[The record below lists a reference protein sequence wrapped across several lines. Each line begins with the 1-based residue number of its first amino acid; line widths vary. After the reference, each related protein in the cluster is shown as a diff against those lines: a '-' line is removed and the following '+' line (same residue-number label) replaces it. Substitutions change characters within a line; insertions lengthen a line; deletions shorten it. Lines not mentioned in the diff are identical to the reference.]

1 MIHARNSFAL
11 RAALLASCAAL
22 AVGSAAQARQAAP
35 ASNAQQPETETVDA
49 VVVTGFRQAYAN
61 AIATKRETLEISD
74 GISSDGLGRF
84 PDLNVGEAIQRI
96 PGVQINREAGSRNAT
111 ISLRGLPGS
120 FARTTLNG
128 GAFADP
134 ILNGSTPLGAF
145 NSDIFTAINVIKSPS
160 ASNLAGGL
168 SGNVDLRINPALA
181 RKDGGFAKL
190 SYEYNDLGNLG
201 SPLASLGY
209 NKHLTDDFAVFGV
222 VAWKDEKFRRD
233 SITVNSWGNRIGGIQ
248 LGNQAAVTSTTGG
261 VTTYIPGANPAYD
274 AMQAALPDSY
284 KAQFAPGQAPVYYP
298 SQTRQLVKFN
308 RGSTLSAATGFEWR
322 INEEWKFGAN
332 GFITKRKLD
341 EATNNLLYIDAGP
354 GNNTFTGLTATSA
367 VAKLSNLGTPYIVQ
381 TPNGPRAYI
390 NSFKAENINTFDS
403 VRSEPAENQTW
414 AINPNVEFK
423 NDTWKA
429 NAALTVS
436 RAKAYANQIEFD
448 VVQNP
453 YRNLGPAGLNGIV
466 ASVYTGGANLGDYT
480 ASLVTPH
487 ATHLPTG
494 GFLIPATNT
503 APTQAG
509 AVMPG
514 QAATV
519 AADRFG
525 VTGTNGQADNVL
537 DSFQVDF
544 ERSLDGFVNAFQFGG
559 RAEHNK
565 FTSVGS
571 RNTALGAQT
580 QNITPDMAYQLSY
593 ANDFFGGKAGGAT
606 SNWMNVDVNRI
617 LKAITPV
624 NTNLRTTL
632 NPNGLPDQFLLGAPG
647 VFLTP
652 YGVVN
657 NYTDGNYWNNNFSNQ
672 NDVFSAYMAAKFKG
686 ELFNIPVRGT
696 VGTRYEYTEQ
706 KIVALNCKNCTT
718 ALSNQTGAINHSL
731 STTTTKNTF
740 DYWLPSAIIMA
751 DLRDDL
757 VFRAAAYRTYVRPQP
772 RDNVPTTFVQVPV
785 DVNPPV
791 DPVYTVTLGATD
803 IKPYTS
809 DSYDMS
815 LEWYNRPGGLISLA
829 AYRKEVKGYIGP
841 ITDQSILCPANGKI
855 AGIDVDL
862 GTLRI
867 DNSAGT
873 PRCVS
878 SNKFVGAAGATAPLV
893 EARVNVT
900 GKTNQSPMTVTGLE
914 FNIQQNLDFLPGF
927 WKNFGGAFNY
937 SYTKIDG
944 KDTAGNKI
952 TLPSVSKNNIN
963 VIGYYEAKWGG
974 LRLVYNWRDKYDLA
988 AGNSF
993 VGDARTVKAR
1003 SQLDASASF
1012 NVTEDLTVSVDA
1024 FNLTDAQRAEYEN
1037 DPNLP
1042 RFIDYDG
1049 RTYQVTIRAKF

>member
-1 MIHARNSFAL
+1 MIHARTTFAL
-11 RAALLASCAAL
+11 RAALMASCAAL
-22 AVGSAAQARQAAP
+22 AVGSAAQA
-35 ASNAQQPETETVDA
+35 QQSTESETVEA

-61 AIATKRETLEISD
+61 AISTKRETLEISD

-96 PGVQINREAGSRNAT
+96 PGVQINREADSRNAT
-111 ISLRGLPGS
+111 ISLRGLPGT

-168 SGNVDLRINPALA
+168 SGNIDLRINPALA

-201 SPLASLGY
+201 SPLASMGY

-233 SITVNSWGNRIGGIQ
+233 TITVNSWNNRLGAIQ
-248 LGNQAAVTSTTGG
+248 VGNQAAAGSNPV
-261 VTTYIPGANPAYD
+261 YDALIAANP
-274 AMQAALPDSY
+274 
-284 KAQFAPGQAPVYYP
+284 GGVYYP

-308 RGSTLSAATGFEWR
+308 RGTTLSAATGFEWR
-322 INEEWKFGAN
+322 INDEWKFGAN
-332 GFITKRKLD
+332 GFITKRELD

-354 GNNTFTGLTATSA
+354 GNGTNTGLAATSA
-367 VAKLSNLGTPYIVQ
+367 VAKITDIGTPYIVQ

-390 NSFKAENINTFDS
+390 NKFTAANINTFDS
-403 VRSEPAENQTW
+403 VRSEPAENSTW
-414 AINPNVEFK
+414 AINPTLEFK
-423 NDTWKA
+423 NDDWKA
-429 NAALTVS
+429 TANLTVS
-436 RAKAYANQIEFD
+436 RAKALANQIELD

-466 ASVYTGGANLGDYT
+466 AAVNLGGADLANYHAVLT
-480 ASLVTPH
+480 TPH

-494 GFLIPATNT
+494 GFTIPATAT
-503 APTQAG
+503 ATTQAG
-509 AVMPG
+509 APMPG

-525 VTGTNGQADNVL
+525 VTGTNGEADNEL
-537 DSFQVDF
+537 DAFQLDF
-544 ERSLDGFVNAFQFGG
+544 ERMLDGVINVVQFGG

-565 FTSVGS
+565 FTSSGS
-571 RNTALGAQT
+571 RNSALGAQT
-580 QNITPDMAYQLSY
+580 QNITPDMAYQLPY
-593 ANDFFGGKAGGAT
+593 ARDFFGGKAGGAT
-606 SNWMNVDVNRI
+606 SNWMNVDIERV

-624 NTNLRTTL
+624 NTNLRTPT
-632 NPNGLPDQFLLGAPG
+632 NPTGLPDQFQLGAPG

-672 NDVFSAYMAAKFKG
+672 NDVYSAYIAAKFKA
-686 ELFNIPVRGT
+686 EVFSIPVRGT

-706 KIVALNCKNCTT
+706 KITALNCKNCTT
-718 ALSNQTGAINHSL
+718 ALSNQAGAINHSL
-731 STTTTKNTF
+731 STSVRKNTF
-740 DYWLPSAIIMA
+740 DYWLPSAIIVA

-757 VFRAAAYRTYVRPQP
+757 IFRAAAYRTYVRPQP
-772 RDNVPTTFVQVPV
+772 RDNVPTSFVQVPV
-785 DVNPPV
+785 DVNPPT

-803 IKPYTS
+803 INPYTS
-809 DSYDMS
+809 DSYDAS
-815 LEWYNRPGGLISLA
+815 LEWYNRPGGLISIA
-829 AYRKEVKGYIGP
+829 AYRKEIKGYIGP
-841 ITDQSILCPANGKI
+841 ILDQSVLCPASGKI
-855 AGIDVDL
+855 DGIDVDL
-862 GTLRI
+862 GTLTI
-867 DNSAGT
+867 DTSAGS
-873 PRCVS
+873 PKCIS
-878 SNKFVGAAGATAPLV
+878 SNRFVGAGGVLKNAEV
-893 EARVNVT
+893 RIS
-900 GKTNQSPMTVTGLE
+900 GKTNQSPMTVTGFE

-927 WKNFGGAFNY
+927 WKDFGGAFNY

-944 KDTAGNKI
+944 TDTAGNKI
-952 TLPSVSKNNIN
+952 TLPSVSENNLN
-963 VIGYYEAKWGG
+963 VIGYYETDKFGF
-974 LRLVYNWRDKYDLA
+974 RLVYNWRDKYDLA

-1003 SQLDASASF
+1003 SQLDASASYQF
-1012 NVTEDLTVSVDA
+1012 TKDLSLSVDA
-1024 FNLTDAQRAEYEN
+1024 FNLTDATRSEYEN
-1037 DPNLP
+1037 DPMLP
-1042 RFIDYDG
+1042 RRIDYDG
-1049 RTYQVTIRAKF
+1049 RTYQVTLRAKF

>member
-1 MIHARNSFAL
+1 MNHARNTFVY
-11 RAALLASCAAL
+11 RAALMASCAAL
-22 AVGSAAQARQAAP
+22 AVGSAAQAQEKKAEAD
-35 ASNAQQPETETVDA
+35 TVEA

-61 AIATKRETLEISD
+61 AISTKRETLEISD

-96 PGVQINREAGSRNAT
+96 PGVQINREADSRNAT
-111 ISLRGLPGS
+111 ISLRGLPGT

-181 RKDGGFAKL
+181 RKDGGFAKV

-209 NKHLTDDFAVFGV
+209 NKHLSDDFAVFGV
-222 VAWKDEKFRRD
+222 VAWKSEKFRRD
-233 SITVNSWGNRIGGIQ
+233 SITVNSWANRLGAIQ
-248 LGNQAAVTSTTGG
+248 VGNQAAA
-261 VTTYIPGANPAYD
+261 GANPVYD
-274 AMQAALPDSY
+274 ALVAAN
-284 KAQFAPGQAPVYYP
+284 PGGVYYP

-308 RGSTLSAATGFEWR
+308 RGTTLSSAGGFEWR
-322 INEEWKFGAN
+322 INDTWKFGAN
-332 GFITKRKLD
+332 AFITKRKLD
-341 EATNNLLYIDAGP
+341 EATNNLLYIDAG
-354 GNNTFTGLTATSA
+354 GGQGTNTALGATSA
-367 VAKLSNLGTPYIVQ
+367 VAKISDIGTPYIVK
-381 TPNGPRAYI
+381 TPNGDRAYI
-390 NSFKAENINTFDS
+390 NKFKAENINTFDS

-414 AINPNVEFK
+414 AINPTLEFK

-429 NAALTVS
+429 TANLTVS
-436 RAKAYANQIEFD
+436 RAKAIANQIEFD

-466 ASVYTGGANLGDYT
+466 TTVDLGGSDLSNYHAT
-480 ASLVTPH
+480 LVTPH
-487 ATHLPTG
+487 ATHLPTT
-494 GFLIPATNT
+494 GFVIPATNT

-509 AVMPG
+509 AQMPG
-514 QAATV
+514 QAAGV

-525 VTGTNGQADNVL
+525 VTGTNGNADNVL
-537 DSFQVDF
+537 DSFQLDF
-544 ERSLDGFVNAFQFGG
+544 DRSLDSSIFTNLTFGG

-565 FTSVGS
+565 FTSSGS
-571 RNTALGAQT
+571 RNTALGALT
-580 QNITPDMAYQLSY
+580 QNITPDMAAQLSY
-593 ANDFFGGKAGGAT
+593 ARDFFGNKADGAT
-606 SNWMNVDVNRI
+606 TNWMNVDVNKI
-617 LKAITPV
+617 LSVITPV
-624 NTNLRTTL
+624 NTALRTTA

-657 NYTDGNYWNNNFSNQ
+657 NYTDGNYWNNNFSNE
-672 NDVFSAYMAAKFKG
+672 NNVYSAYFATKFKTD
-686 ELFNIPVRGT
+686 LFSIPVRGT
-696 VGTRYEYTEQ
+696 IGTRYEYTEQ
-706 KIVALNCKNCTT
+706 TINALNCKNCTT
-718 ALSNQTGAINHSL
+718 ALSNQAGAINHSL
-731 STTTTKNTF
+731 STKTSKNHF
-740 DYWLPSAIIMA
+740 DYWLPSAIFVA

-785 DVNPPV
+785 DVNPPT

-809 DSYDMS
+809 DSYDAS
-815 LEWYNRPGGLISLA
+815 LEWYNRPGGLISIA
-829 AYRKEVKGYIGP
+829 AYRKEIKGYIGP
-841 ITDQSILCPANGKI
+841 ILDQSILCPASGKI
-855 AGIDVDL
+855 DGIDVDL
-862 GTLRI
+862 GTLRV
-867 DNSAGT
+867 DTSAGS
-873 PRCVS
+873 PRCLS
-878 SNKFVGAAGATAPLV
+878 SNTFIGAGGVVKPAEV
-893 EARVNVT
+893 RIT
-900 GKTNQSPMTVTGLE
+900 GKTNQSPMTVTGFE

-952 TLPSVSKNNIN
+952 TLPSVSKNNLN
-963 VIGYYEAKWGG
+963 VIGYYESDKFGV
-974 LRLVYNWRDKYDLA
+974 RLVYNWRDKYDLA

-1003 SQLDASASF
+1003 SQLDASASY
-1012 NVTEDLTVSVDA
+1012 NMTKDLTVSVDA
-1024 FNLTDAQRAEYEN
+1024 FNLTDATRSEYEN
-1037 DPNLP
+1037 DPMLP
-1042 RFIDYDG
+1042 RRIDYDG
-1049 RTYQVTIRAKF
+1049 RTYQVTMRAKF

>member
-1 MIHARNSFAL
+1 MIHARNTFAL

-22 AVGSAAQARQAAP
+22 AVGSAAH
-35 ASNAQQPETETVDA
+35 AQTAEGQKSEAETVEA

-145 NSDIFTAINVIKSPS
+145 NSDIFTAINVIKTPS

-190 SYEYNDLGNLG
+190 SYEYNDLGSLG

-233 SITVNSWGNRIGGIQ
+233 SITVNSWGNRLGAIQ
-248 LGNQAAVTSTTGG
+248 LGNQAAAGS
-261 VTTYIPGANPAYD
+261 NPVYD
-274 AMQAALPDSY
+274 ALL
-284 KAQFAPGQAPVYYP
+284 AQYPGGVYYP

-308 RGSTLSAATGFEWR
+308 RGTTLSASTGFEYR
-322 INEEWKFGAN
+322 INESWKFGAN
-332 GFITKRKLD
+332 AFMTKRKLD
-341 EATNNLLYIDAGP
+341 EATNHLLYIDAGA
-354 GNNTFTGLTATSA
+354 GNGTNTGLGATSA
-367 VAKLSNLGTPYIVQ
+367 VAKISEIGTPFIVK
-381 TPNGPRAYI
+381 TPNGDRAYI

-403 VRSEPAENQTW
+403 VRSEPAENSTW
-414 AINPNVEFK
+414 AINPTLEFK
-423 NDTWKA
+423 NDDWKA
-429 NAALTVS
+429 TATLTVS

-466 ASVYTGGANLGDYT
+466 ALVNLGGSDLSNYSANLT
-480 ASLVTPH
+480 TPKP
-487 ATHLPTG
+487 THLPNG
-494 GFLIPATNT
+494 GFPIPATAT
-503 APTQAG
+503 ATTQAG
-509 AVMPG
+509 APMPG
-514 QAATV
+514 QSATT

-525 VTGTNGQADNVL
+525 VTGTNGKADNKL
-537 DSFQVDF
+537 DAFQIDF
-544 ERSLDGFVNAFQFGG
+544 ERTLDGFFTALQFGG
-559 RAEHNK
+559 RAETAK
-565 FTSVGS
+565 FTSSGS

-580 QNITPDMAYQLSY
+580 QNITPDMASQLSY
-593 ANDFFGGKAGGAT
+593 ANDFFGGKAPGAT
-606 SNWMNVDVNRI
+606 ANWMTVDVQRV
-617 LKAITPV
+617 LTALTPL
-624 NTNLRTTL
+624 NTNLRTAL
-632 NPNGLPDQFLLGAPG
+632 NPNGLPDQFQLGAPG

-652 YGVVN
+652 YGFVN

-672 NDVFSAYMAAKFKG
+672 NDVYSAYVAAKFKG
-686 ELFNIPVRGT
+686 DLFSIPFRGT
-696 VGTRYEYTEQ
+696 LGTRYERTQQE
-706 KIVALNCKNCTT
+706 IVALNCKNCTT
-718 ALSNQTGAINHSL
+718 ALSGQAGPINHSL
-731 STTTTKNTF
+731 STSTRKNEY
-740 DYWLPSAIIMA
+740 DYWLPSAIFMA

-785 DVNPPV
+785 DVNPPT

-803 IKPYTS
+803 IKPYTA
-809 DSYDMS
+809 DSFDAS
-815 LEWYNRPGGLISLA
+815 LEWYNRPGGLVSLA
-829 AYRKEVKGYIGP
+829 AYRKEIKGFIGP
-841 ITDQSILCPANGKI
+841 ITDPSVLCPASGKI
-855 AGIDVDL
+855 DGIDVDL
-862 GTLRI
+862 GTLTI
-867 DNSAGT
+867 DTSAGS
-873 PRCVS
+873 PKCVS
-878 SNKFVGAAGATAPLV
+878 SNRFVGSGGILKNAEV
-893 EARVNVT
+893 RVS
-900 GKTNQSPMTVTGLE
+900 GRTNQSPMTVTGLE

-944 KDTAGNKI
+944 VDTAGKKI
-952 TLPSVSKNNIN
+952 TLPSVSKNNLN
-963 VIGYYEAKWGG
+963 VIGYYEAGWGG
-974 LRLVYNWRDKYDLA
+974 VRLVYNWRDKYDLA

-1003 SQLDASASF
+1003 SQLDASASYKL
-1012 NVTEDLTVSVDA
+1012 TESMTVSVDA
-1024 FNLTDAQRAEYEN
+1024 FNLTNAQRAEYEN
-1037 DPNLP
+1037 DPMLP

-1049 RTYQVTIRAKF
+1049 RTYQLTLRATF

>member
-1 MIHARNSFAL
+1 MIHARNTFTL

-22 AVGSAAQARQAAP
+22 AVGSAAH
-35 ASNAQQPETETVDA
+35 AQTAEGQKPEAETVEA

-145 NSDIFTAINVIKSPS
+145 NSDIFTAINVIKTPS

-168 SGNVDLRINPALA
+168 SGNVDLRINPALS

-190 SYEYNDLGNLG
+190 SYEYNDLGSLG

-233 SITVNSWGNRIGGIQ
+233 SITVNSWGNRLGAIQ
-248 LGNQAAVTSTTGG
+248 LGNQAAAGS
-261 VTTYIPGANPAYD
+261 NPVYD
-274 AMQAALPDSY
+274 ALL
-284 KAQFAPGQAPVYYP
+284 AQYPGGVYYP

-308 RGSTLSAATGFEWR
+308 RGTTLSASTGFEYR
-322 INEEWKFGAN
+322 INESWKFGAN
-332 GFITKRKLD
+332 AFMTKRKLD
-341 EATNNLLYIDAGP
+341 EATNHLLYIDAGP
-354 GNNTFTGLTATSA
+354 GNGTNTGLGATSA
-367 VAKLSNLGTPYIVQ
+367 VAKISEIGTPFIVK
-381 TPNGPRAYI
+381 TPNGDRAYI

-403 VRSEPAENQTW
+403 VRSEPAENSTW
-414 AINPNVEFK
+414 AINPSLEFK
-423 NDTWKA
+423 NDDWKA
-429 NAALTVS
+429 TATLTVS

-466 ASVYTGGANLGDYT
+466 ALVNLGGSDLSNYSANLT
-480 ASLVTPH
+480 TPKP
-487 ATHLPTG
+487 THLPSG
-494 GFLIPATNT
+494 GFPIPATAT
-503 APTQAG
+503 ATTQAG
-509 AVMPG
+509 APMPG
-514 QAATV
+514 QSATT

-525 VTGTNGQADNVL
+525 VTGTNGKADNKL
-537 DSFQVDF
+537 DAFQIDF
-544 ERSLDGFVNAFQFGG
+544 ERTLDGFFTALQFGG
-559 RAEHNK
+559 RAETAK
-565 FTSVGS
+565 FTSSGS

-580 QNITPDMAYQLSY
+580 QNITPDMASQLSY
-593 ANDFFGGKAGGAT
+593 ANDFFGGKAPGAT
-606 SNWMNVDVNRI
+606 ANWMTVDVQRV
-617 LKAITPV
+617 LTALTPL
-624 NTNLRTTL
+624 NTNLRTAL
-632 NPNGLPDQFLLGAPG
+632 NPNGLPDQFQLGAPG

-652 YGVVN
+652 YGFVN

-672 NDVFSAYMAAKFKG
+672 NDVYSAYVAAKFKG
-686 ELFNIPVRGT
+686 DLFSIPFRGT
-696 VGTRYEYTEQ
+696 LGTRYERTQQE
-706 KIVALNCKNCTT
+706 IVALNCKNCTT
-718 ALSNQTGAINHSL
+718 ALSGQAGPINHSL
-731 STTTTKNTF
+731 STSTRKNEY
-740 DYWLPSAIIMA
+740 DYWLPSAIFMA

-785 DVNPPV
+785 DVNPPT

-803 IKPYTS
+803 IKPYTA
-809 DSYDMS
+809 DSFDAS
-815 LEWYNRPGGLISLA
+815 LEWYNRPGGLVSLA
-829 AYRKEVKGYIGP
+829 AYRKEIKGFIGP
-841 ITDQSILCPANGKI
+841 ITDPSVLCPASGKI
-855 AGIDVDL
+855 DGIDVDL
-862 GTLRI
+862 GTLTI
-867 DNSAGT
+867 DTSAGS
-873 PRCVS
+873 PKCVS
-878 SNKFVGAAGATAPLV
+878 SNRFVGSGGILKNAEV
-893 EARVNVT
+893 RVS
-900 GKTNQSPMTVTGLE
+900 GRTNQSPMTVTGLE

-944 KDTAGNKI
+944 VDTAGKKI
-952 TLPSVSKNNIN
+952 TLPSVSKNNLN
-963 VIGYYEAKWGG
+963 VIGYYEASWGG
-974 LRLVYNWRDKYDLA
+974 IRLVYNWRDKYDLA

-1003 SQLDASASF
+1003 SQLDASASYKL
-1012 NVTEDLTVSVDA
+1012 TESMTVSVDA
-1024 FNLTDAQRAEYEN
+1024 FNLTNAQRAEYEN
-1037 DPNLP
+1037 DPMLP

-1049 RTYQVTIRAKF
+1049 RTYQVTLRAKF

>member
-1 MIHARNSFAL
+1 MIHARTTFAL
-11 RAALLASCAAL
+11 RAALMASCAAL

-35 ASNAQQPETETVDA
+35 APAEQKPEAETVEA

-96 PGVQINREAGSRNAT
+96 PGVQINREADSRNAT
-111 ISLRGLPGS
+111 ISLRGLPGT

-168 SGNVDLRINPALA
+168 SGNIDLRINPALA

-190 SYEYNDLGNLG
+190 SYEYNELGKLG

-209 NKHLTDDFAVFGV
+209 NKHLSDDLAVFGV

-233 SITVNSWGNRIGGIQ
+233 SITVNSWNNRLGSIQ
-248 LGNQAAVTSTTGG
+248 LGNQAT
-261 VTTYIPGANPAYD
+261 PGNNPTYD
-274 AMQAALPDSY
+274 ALIAKY
-284 KAQFAPGQAPVYYP
+284 PGGVYYP

-322 INEEWKFGAN
+322 INDEWKFGAN

-341 EATNNLLYIDAGP
+341 EATNNLLYIDAGA
-354 GNNTFTGLTATSA
+354 GQGSNTALTSTSA
-367 VAKLSNLGTPYIVQ
+367 VAVISDIGTPYIVK
-381 TPNGPRAYI
+381 TPNGDRAYI
-390 NSFKAENINTFDS
+390 NRFSAANINTFDS
-403 VRSEPAENQTW
+403 VRSEPATNQTW
-414 AINPNVEFK
+414 AINPTLEFK
-423 NDTWKA
+423 NDDWKA
-429 NAALTVS
+429 TANLTVS
-436 RAKAYANQIEFD
+436 RAKAQANQIELD
-448 VVQNP
+448 IVQNP
-453 YRNLGPAGLNGIV
+453 YRNLGPAGLNGITT
-466 ASVYTGGANLGDYT
+466 SVNLGGSDLSNY
-480 ASLVTPH
+480 AAVLNTPK
-487 ATHLPTG
+487 ATHLPNG
-494 GFLIPATNT
+494 GFLIPATAT
-503 APTQAG
+503 ATTQAG
-509 AVMPG
+509 AQMPG
-514 QAATV
+514 QSATT

-525 VTGTNGQADNVL
+525 VTGTNGNADNKL
-537 DSFQVDF
+537 DSLQLDF
-544 ERSLDGFVNAFQFGG
+544 DRALDGAFFTNLQFGG
-559 RAEHNK
+559 RAERTK
-565 FTSVGS
+565 FTSTGS
-571 RNTALGAQT
+571 RNTALGAST
-580 QNITPDMAYQLSY
+580 QNITPDMAAQLSY
-593 ANDFFGGKAGGAT
+593 ARDFFGGQAAGAT
-606 SNWMNVDVNRI
+606 SNWMNVDIDRV

-624 NTNLRTTL
+624 NTNLRTPL

-672 NDVFSAYMAAKFKG
+672 NDVFSAYLAAKFKT
-686 ELFNIPVRGT
+686 ELFAVPVRGT
-696 VGTRYEYTEQ
+696 VGARYEYTDN

-718 ALSNQTGAINHSL
+718 ALSNQAGAINHSL
-731 STTTTKNTF
+731 STRTSKQNY
-740 DYWLPSAIIMA
+740 DYWLPSAIVVA

-785 DVNPPV
+785 DVNPPT

-809 DSYDMS
+809 NSYDMS
-815 LEWYNRPGGLISLA
+815 LEWYNRPGGLVSIA
-829 AYRKEVKGYIGP
+829 AYRKEIKGYIGP
-841 ITDQSILCPANGKI
+841 ITDQSVLCPASGKI
-855 AGIDVDL
+855 DGLDTDL
-862 GTLRI
+862 GALTI

-873 PRCVS
+873 PRCIS
-878 SNKFVGAAGATAPLV
+878 SNKFIGAGGVLKNAEV
-893 EARVNVT
+893 RIS
-900 GKTNQSPMTVTGLE
+900 GKTNQNPMTVTGFE

-944 KDTAGNKI
+944 TDTAGNKI
-952 TLPSVSKNNIN
+952 TLPSVSKNNLN

-974 LRLVYNWRDKYDLA
+974 VRLVYNWRDKYDLA

-1012 NVTEDLTVSVDA
+1012 NLTERMTVSVDA
-1024 FNLTDAQRAEYEN
+1024 FNLTDATRSEYEN
-1037 DPNLP
+1037 DPMLP
-1042 RFIDYDG
+1042 RRIDYDG
-1049 RTYQVTIRAKF
+1049 RTYQLTMRAKF

>member
-11 RAALLASCAAL
+11 RAALMASCAAL

-35 ASNAQQPETETVDA
+35 APGEQKPETETVEA

-233 SITVNSWGNRIGGIQ
+233 SITVNSWGNRLGGIQ
-248 LGNQAAVTSTTGG
+248 LGNQAAVTSNVGG
-261 VTTYIPGANPAYD
+261 VVTYIPGANPGYD

-284 KAQFAPGQAPVYYP
+284 KAQFAPGLAPVYYP

-322 INEEWKFGAN
+322 ITDEWKFGAN

-341 EATNNLLYIDAGP
+341 EATNNLLYIDAGA
-354 GNNTFTGLTATSA
+354 GNNSFTGLTATSA
-367 VAKLSNLGTPYIVQ
+367 VAKISNLGTPYIVK
-381 TPNGPRAYI
+381 TPNGDRAYI

-414 AINPNVEFK
+414 AINPSLEYK
-423 NDTWKA
+423 NDDWKVST
-429 NAALTVS
+429 NLTVS
-436 RAKAYANQIEFD
+436 RAKAVANQIELD

-453 YRNLGPAGLNGIV
+453 YRNLGSAGLNGIIANV
-466 ASVYTGGANLGDYT
+466 SLGGSDLANYAAT
-480 ASLVTPH
+480 LVTPH

-494 GFLIPATNT
+494 GFLIPPTATAT
-503 APTQAG
+503 TQAG
-509 AVMPG
+509 AQMPG
-514 QAATV
+514 QSATT

-525 VTGTNGQADNVL
+525 VTGTNGQAKNEL
-537 DSFQVDF
+537 DAFQVDF
-544 ERSLDGFVNAFQFGG
+544 ERTLDGFVNALQFGG

-565 FTSVGS
+565 FISSGS

-580 QNITPDMAYQLSY
+580 QNITPDMASQLSY
-593 ANDFFGGKAGGAT
+593 ANDFFGGKSNGT
-606 SNWMNVDVNRI
+606 SNWMNVDIDRV

-624 NTNLRTTL
+624 NTNLRTAL

-672 NDVFSAYMAAKFKG
+672 NDVFSAYLAAKFKT
-686 ELFNIPVRGT
+686 ELLGVPVRGT

-706 KIVALNCKNCTT
+706 KITALNCKNCTT
-718 ALSNQTGAINHSL
+718 ALSNQAGAINHSL
-731 STTTTKNTF
+731 STSVRKNNF
-740 DYWLPSAIIMA
+740 DYWLPSAIVVA

-815 LEWYNRPGGLISLA
+815 LEWYNRPGGLISIA

-841 ITDQSILCPANGKI
+841 ITDQAILCPANGKI
-855 AGIDVDL
+855 DGIDVDL

-878 SNKFVGAAGATAPLV
+878 SNKFVGAAGAGAPLV
-893 EARVNVT
+893 EARVNIS

-937 SYTKIDG
+937 SYTKIEG
-944 KDTAGNKI
+944 TDTAGNKI
-952 TLPSVSKNNIN
+952 TLPSVSKNNLN

-1012 NVTEDLTVSVDA
+1012 NLTEDLTVSVDA
-1024 FNLTDAQRAEYEN
+1024 FNLTDSQRAEYEN
-1037 DPNLP
+1037 DPMLP

-1049 RTYQVTIRAKF
+1049 RTYQVTLRAKF

>member
-1 MIHARNSFAL
+1 MIHARNTFTL

-22 AVGSAAQARQAAP
+22 AVGSAAH
-35 ASNAQQPETETVDA
+35 AQTAEGQKPEAETVEA

-145 NSDIFTAINVIKSPS
+145 NSDIFTAINVIKTPS

-168 SGNVDLRINPALA
+168 SGNVDLRINPALS

-190 SYEYNDLGNLG
+190 SYEYNDLGSLG

-233 SITVNSWGNRIGGIQ
+233 SITVNSWGNRLGAIQ
-248 LGNQAAVTSTTGG
+248 LGNQAAAGS
-261 VTTYIPGANPAYD
+261 NPVYD
-274 AMQAALPDSY
+274 ALL
-284 KAQFAPGQAPVYYP
+284 AQYPGGVYYP

-308 RGSTLSAATGFEWR
+308 RGTTLSASTGFEYR
-322 INEEWKFGAN
+322 INESWKFGAN
-332 GFITKRKLD
+332 AFMTKRKLD
-341 EATNNLLYIDAGP
+341 EATNHLLYIDAGA
-354 GNNTFTGLTATSA
+354 GNGTNTGLGATSA
-367 VAKLSNLGTPYIVQ
+367 VAKISEIGTPFIVK
-381 TPNGPRAYI
+381 TPNGDRAYI

-403 VRSEPAENQTW
+403 VRSEPAENSTW
-414 AINPNVEFK
+414 AINPSLEFK
-423 NDTWKA
+423 NDDWKA
-429 NAALTVS
+429 TATLTVS

-466 ASVYTGGANLGDYT
+466 ALVNLGGSDLSNYSANLT
-480 ASLVTPH
+480 TPKP
-487 ATHLPTG
+487 THLPSG
-494 GFLIPATNT
+494 GFPIPATAT
-503 APTQAG
+503 ATTQAG
-509 AVMPG
+509 APMPG
-514 QAATV
+514 QSATT

-525 VTGTNGQADNVL
+525 VTGTNGKADNKL
-537 DSFQVDF
+537 DAFQIDF
-544 ERSLDGFVNAFQFGG
+544 ERTLDGFFTALQFGG
-559 RAEHNK
+559 RAETAK
-565 FTSVGS
+565 FTSSGS

-580 QNITPDMAYQLSY
+580 QNITPDMASQLSY
-593 ANDFFGGKAGGAT
+593 ANDFFGGKAPGAT
-606 SNWMNVDVNRI
+606 ANWMTVDVQRV
-617 LKAITPV
+617 LTALTPL
-624 NTNLRTTL
+624 NTNLRTAL
-632 NPNGLPDQFLLGAPG
+632 NPNGLPDQFQLGAPG

-652 YGVVN
+652 YGFVN

-672 NDVFSAYMAAKFKG
+672 NDVYSAYVAAKFKG
-686 ELFNIPVRGT
+686 DLFSIPFRGT
-696 VGTRYEYTEQ
+696 LGTRYERTQQE
-706 KIVALNCKNCTT
+706 IVALNCKNCTT
-718 ALSNQTGAINHSL
+718 ALSGQAGPINHSL
-731 STTTTKNTF
+731 STSTRKNEY
-740 DYWLPSAIIMA
+740 DYWLPSAIFMA

-785 DVNPPV
+785 DVNPPT

-803 IKPYTS
+803 IKPYTA
-809 DSYDMS
+809 DSFDAS

-829 AYRKEVKGYIGP
+829 AYRKEIKGFIGP
-841 ITDQSILCPANGKI
+841 ITDPSVLCPASGKI
-855 AGIDVDL
+855 DGIDVDL
-862 GTLRI
+862 GTLTI
-867 DNSAGT
+867 DTSAGS
-873 PRCVS
+873 PKCVS
-878 SNKFVGAAGATAPLV
+878 SNRFVGSGGILKNAEV
-893 EARVNVT
+893 RVS
-900 GKTNQSPMTVTGLE
+900 GRTNQSPMTVTGLE

-944 KDTAGNKI
+944 VDTAGKKI
-952 TLPSVSKNNIN
+952 TLPSVSKNNLN
-963 VIGYYEAKWGG
+963 VIGYYEASWGG
-974 LRLVYNWRDKYDLA
+974 IRLVYNWRDKYDLA

-1003 SQLDASASF
+1003 SQLDASASYKL
-1012 NVTEDLTVSVDA
+1012 TESMTVSVDA
-1024 FNLTDAQRAEYEN
+1024 FNLTNAQRAEYEN
-1037 DPNLP
+1037 DPMLP

-1049 RTYQVTIRAKF
+1049 RTYQVTLRAKF